1 MHYEIEIENI
11 KRELKLYPLNEE
23 LAIAGFIMF
32 GDVELTEATA
42 KGLLEK
48 APEFDYIVTAESK
61 GIPLAYEMSRQSG
74 KEYVVA
80 RKSSKVYMEDIV
92 EIEVES
98 ITTKAKQKLCFGK
111 VEHEKLNGKKVLIVD
126 DVISTGASLK
136 TLEMLVEKVGGNIV
150 GKMAVLA
157 EGDAIDREDII
168 VLANLPIFNAE
179 GKPL

>member
-1 MHYEIEIENI
+1 MYYEIEIENI

-111 VEHEKLNGKKVLIVD
+111 VEQEKLNGKKVLIVD